1 MTTTNMTK
9 KAQVTIP
16 KRAREATGL
25 KPGGKVNVTVENGKV
40 VLTPVG
46 KTAKSPFEKV
56 RGSLK
61 DSMTTDQIMAL
72 LRGD

>member
-9 KAQVTIP
+9 KAQVTIS

-25 KPGGKVNVTVENGKV
+25 RPGGKVNVAVENGKV

-46 KTAKSPFEKV
+46 KAFKSPFEKI
-56 RGSLK
+56 RGTLK
-61 DSMTTDQIMAL
+61 DTMSTDEIMAL

>member
-1 MTTTNMTK
+1 MTTTNMTS

-16 KRAREATGL
+16 KRAREAAGL
-25 KPGGKVNVTVENGKV
+25 KPGGKVKIAVENGKV

-46 KTAKSPFEKV
+46 KAPASPFERL

-61 DSMTTDQIMAL
+61 DKLTTDEIMAL

>member
-1 MTTTNMTK
+1 MVTTNMTK
-9 KAQVTIP
+9 KAQVTIN

-25 KPGGKVNVTVENGKV
+25 KPGGKVDVSVENGKV

-46 KTAKSPFEKV
+46 RVPKSPFEKV
-56 RGSLK
+56 RGTFKSDL
-61 DSMTTDQIMAL
+61 STDEIMKL